1 MFEFNRTTK
10 AVSYPI
16 ITREYKDILF
26 DDEPILYC
34 GKNSFGNWILGSSI
48 DEDFEKKIDWHFHAV
63 VYFDLLSKFFKREL
77 SYLEVMKKTS
87 DLFILEKAF
96 DNSYMKAFPIDFE
109 DIPKDYLPTED
120 SLCPSYSCQ
129 LYPNL
134 THRIHLEGFEAA
146 KHRVLTSIF
155 SNIANKTEA
164 FVENGISLIKS
175 MGLKGKTYIQATNP
189 ASFEIVLNTELEY
202 PGNSAGF
209 LTDYNKDL
217 ENKISILLDKYLGYC
232 ISKLPDSIDII
243 IKKEIPEEAQDIIEE
258 YKQLIGEY
266 HFPVPEN
273 YEELFLD
280 KIIDTQEILSDMT
293 EDIGRSYNSIEL
305 SGILPIKK
313 IDREDYNRFE
323 KTKEIIQ
330 SEIYTEDANLTKYRI
345 HIYQL
350 NTETGKGKAYII
362 EEDRTPKVSIK
373 IETDE
378 PLEESKYTRSLD
390 KNEIIKVS
398 GKLRR
403 KDDKPKFLEIEP
415 D

>member
-1 MFEFNRTTK
+1 M
-10 AVSYPI
+10 
-16 ITREYKDILF
+16 
-26 DDEPILYC
+26 
-34 GKNSFGNWILGSSI
+34 
-48 DEDFEKKIDWHFHAV
+48 
-63 VYFDLLSKFFKREL
+63 
-77 SYLEVMKKTS
+77 
-87 DLFILEKAF
+87 EKAF

-109 DIPKDYLPTED
+109 DIPKDYLPTEN
-120 SLCPSYSCQ
+120 SFCPSYSCQ

-134 THRIHLEGFEAA
+134 THRVHLEGFEAA

-175 MGLKGKTYIQATNP
+175 MGLNGKTYIQATNP
-189 ASFEIVLNTELEY
+189 ASFEIVLNTELVY
-202 PGNSAGF
+202 PGDSTGF
-209 LTDYNKDL
+209 LIDYNKDL
-217 ENKISILLDKYLGYC
+217 ENKISILLDKYLSYC

-243 IKKEIPEEAQDIIEE
+243 IKKEIPEEAQNIIQE
-258 YKQLIGEY
+258 YKQLIREY
-266 HFPVPEN
+266 HFLVPED

-293 EDIGRSYNSIEL
+293 KDIGCSYNSIEF
-305 SGILPIKK
+305 SGISPITK
-313 IDREDYNRFE
+313 IERKDYDRFE

-330 SEIYTEDANLTKYRI
+330 SEIYTVDDSLTEYRI

-362 EEDRTPKVSIK
+362 EENRTPKVSIK

-378 PLEESKYTRSLD
+378 PIEESKYTRSLD
-390 KNEIIKVS
+390 KNKIITVS
-398 GKLRR
+398 GRLRR
-403 KDDKPKFLEIEP
+403 KDDKPKSLIIET

>member
-16 ITREYKDILF
+16 ITCEYKDILF

-48 DEDFEKKIDWHFHAV
+48 DEDYDKKIDWHFHAV

-77 SYLEVMKKTS
+77 SYLEIMKKTS

-109 DIPKDYLPTED
+109 DIPKDYLPTEN
-120 SLCPSYSCQ
+120 SFCPSYSCQ

-134 THRIHLEGFEAA
+134 THRVHLEGFEAA

-175 MGLKGKTYIQATNP
+175 MGLNGKTYIQATNP
-189 ASFEIVLNTELEY
+189 ASFEIVLNTELVY
-202 PGNSAGF
+202 PGDSTGF
-209 LTDYNKDL
+209 LIDYNKDL
-217 ENKISILLDKYLGYC
+217 ENKISILLDKYLSYC

-243 IKKEIPEEAQDIIEE
+243 IKKEIPEEAQNIIQE
-258 YKQLIGEY
+258 YKQLIREY
-266 HFPVPEN
+266 HFLVPED

-293 EDIGRSYNSIEL
+293 KDIGCSYNSIEF
-305 SGILPIKK
+305 SGISPITK
-313 IDREDYNRFE
+313 IERKDYDRFE

-330 SEIYTEDANLTKYRI
+330 SEIYTVDDSLTEYRI

-362 EEDRTPKVSIK
+362 EENRTPKVSIK

-378 PLEESKYTRSLD
+378 PIEESKYTRSLD
-390 KNEIIKVS
+390 KNKIITVS
-398 GKLRR
+398 GRLRR
-403 KDDKPKFLEIEP
+403 KDDKPKSLIIET